1 MKTIFLTINLCFCTG
16 RPSSLKPMAH
26 ITPALRTPSSQL
38 LPFFFP
44 TCASKETSVYLIMIL
59 ISLLV
64 PPTCKK
70 CTPHFSKCGGYE
82 KIRESRAAPPAL
94 LPPWRSVVIIHSS
107 RIIISSLK
115 LLYFWMLL
123 FVVTTKLRTSTSL
136 FAGYFC
142 LYFARI
148 AGCLCIYA
156 INEYNALL
164 RIVRL
169 MLGSCRGS
177 RMPRRH
183 TE

>member
-1 MKTIFLTINLCFCTG
+1 MRRCVWRPGSARPLGGGKG
-16 RPSSLKPMAH
+16 RNGKREES
-26 ITPALRTPSSQL
+26 
-38 LPFFFP
+38 
-44 TCASKETSVYLIMIL
+44 SKETSVYLIMIL

-70 CTPHFSKCGGYE
+70 MYPPLFQMWGVRKN
-82 KIRESRAAPPAL
+82 SRITCCPPAL

-164 RIVRL
+164 RTVRL

>member
-1 MKTIFLTINLCFCTG
+1 MFLHRASIVPKANGAYYPCPPHAVLPT
-16 RPSSLKPMAH
+16 PSFLLPHLRQQGNFSVFNNDTYFLA
-26 ITPALRTPSSQL
+26 RTP
-38 LPFFFP
+38 PRV
-44 TCASKETSVYLIMIL
+44 KN
-59 ISLLV
+59 V
-64 PPTCKK
+64 PPTFPNVGGTKK
-70 CTPHFSKCGGYE
+70 FANHVL
-82 KIRESRAAPPAL
+82 PPRPFTTVA
-94 LPPWRSVVIIHSS
+94 PPWRSVVIIHSS